1 MELRRL
7 KPDPLNLLVNTGVGK
22 QNIDRKDACHGRRH
36 PFCFEERKVTHMKKL
51 LTIAGSD
58 CSGGAGIQAD
68 LKTFAAHGTFGMSVI
83 VSVVAENTCEVLGVQ
98 DISPDMIKQQIDA
111 VFQDIGTDAVK
122 VGMLSKSDC
131 MLAVAEKLR
140 EYRPNNVVIDPVMLA
155 KNGCPLMQPDSMD
168 TLIHEI
174 LPLADLLTPNIPEA
188 ETITGLAIHSPED
201 MERAAKKIH
210 AMGARGVLV
219 KGGHADGDALDILF
233 DGEHFYRFS
242 ETRIQ
247 TKNTH
252 GTGCTYSS
260 AIACNLALGC
270 SMEEAV
276 RKAKAYVTTAIRH
289 SLAIGKGCGPTHHF
303 YDLYQNGLQER
314 EGK

>member
-1 MELRRL
+1 
-7 KPDPLNLLVNTGVGK
+7 
-22 QNIDRKDACHGRRH
+22 
-36 PFCFEERKVTHMKKL
+36 MKKL

-68 LKTFAAHGTFGMSVI
+68 LKTFSAHGTFGMSVI
-83 VSVVAENTCEVLGVQ
+83 VSVVAENTSEVIDVQ
-98 DISPDMIKQQIDA
+98 DITPDMIAKQMDA

-131 MLAVAEKLR
+131 MLAVAKKLR
-140 EYRPNNVVIDPVMLA
+140 EYQPENVVIDPVMLA

-168 TLIHEI
+168 TLIREI

-188 ETITGLAIHSPED
+188 ETITGAAIRTPED
-201 MERAAKKIH
+201 MERAAKEIF
-210 AMGARGVLV
+210 AMGAKNVLI
-219 KGGHADGDALDILF
+219 KGGHAEGDALDILF
-233 DGEHFYRFS
+233 DGEKFYRFCK
-242 ETRIQ
+242 ERIH

-260 AIACNLALGC
+260 AIASNLALGY

-276 RKAKAYVTTAIRH
+276 KRAKAYVTTAIRH
-289 SLAIGKGCGPTHHF
+289 SLQIGKGCGPTHHF
-303 YDLYQNGLQER
+303 YDLYQHGLTEER
-314 EGK
+314 G